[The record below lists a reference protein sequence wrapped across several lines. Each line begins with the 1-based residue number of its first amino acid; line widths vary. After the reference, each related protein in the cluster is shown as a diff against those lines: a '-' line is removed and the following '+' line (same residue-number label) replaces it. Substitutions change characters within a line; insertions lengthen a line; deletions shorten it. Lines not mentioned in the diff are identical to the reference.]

1 MYNVEYLPLANTD
14 IIEAEI
20 YLYELNPAAVDKLT
34 EAIDEKIG
42 NIIVHPLMYPVYKH
56 DERFRFVVLPYEYL
70 LFYHVNEDSKILTI
84 HRILRGMR
92 DIPNVLQF

>member
-1 MYNVEYLPLANTD
+1 MYRVEYLPLADTD

-20 YLYELNPAAVDKLT
+20 YLHDLSPAAVERFTD
-34 EAIDEKIG
+34 AIDEKIE

-56 DERFRFVVLPYEYL
+56 DDRFRFVILPYEYL
-70 LFYHVNEDSKILTI
+70 LFYHVDEDIKTLTV

-92 DIPNVLQF
+92 DITNILQS

>member
-1 MYNVEYLPLANTD
+1 MYSVEYLPLADTD
-14 IIEAEI
+14 IIEAEV
-20 YLYELNPAAVDKLT
+20 YLYELSPVAVNRFT

-42 NIIVHPLMYPVYKH
+42 NIVVHPLMYPIYKY
-56 DERFRFVVLPYEYL
+56 DERFRFIVLPYEYL

-92 DIPNVLQF
+92 DIPRVLQN